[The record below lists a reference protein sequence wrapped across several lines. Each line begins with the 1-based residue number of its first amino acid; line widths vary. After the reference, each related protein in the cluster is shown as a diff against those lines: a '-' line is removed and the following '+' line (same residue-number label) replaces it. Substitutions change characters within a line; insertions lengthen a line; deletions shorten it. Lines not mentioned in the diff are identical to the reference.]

1 MWSQLREERGIEGRD
16 AVWEHPDLMP
26 TSKDLDDP
34 QGFSKRRELL
44 EASDSDVDAALQ
56 RLLDGGFD
64 TPAEDPAASGETPED
79 GSNEDPDNREDGNPS
94 GEGGTPKP

>member
-1 MWSQLREERGIEGRD
+1 M
-16 AVWEHPDLMP
+16 WEHPDLIP

-44 EASDSDVDAALQ
+44 DASDSDVDAALQ

-64 TPAEDPAASGETPED
+64 TPEETAADETAAGGDDSTDSDGESD
-79 GSNEDPDNREDGNPS
+79 GSEDSD
-94 GEGGTPKP
+94 GGTSKP